1 VYAALLTVLATSLV
15 WTDDPV
21 IFKGHTNHVHR
32 VAFSPDGKRIAS
44 ASWDK
49 TIKIWDAASGQEML
63 TLKGHTR
70 PVNDLAYS
78 PDGKRI
84 ASASFDETVKLWDLS
99 MLKP

>member
-1 VYAALLTVLATSLV
+1 
-15 WTDDPV
+15 
-21 IFKGHTNHVHR
+21 